1 MEFFL
6 IVLLGIIFVVA
17 YIFATEMYEIAT
29 RKGFPQKKYFWFVF
43 LFGIFGMLLVI
54 ALPDNSANVTAKK
67 VEYNLPEL

>member
-17 YIFATEMYEIAT
+17 YIFATDMYEIAT